1 MKPIAVFVGPPG
13 AGKTTVARLVA
24 DALGVTV
31 RDTDQ
36 DIEAQEGM
44 SVADIFVTRSEAEF
58 RALEVAAVVTAL
70 GEHDGVLALG
80 GGAIMNPD
88 TRAALAG
95 HRVVFLDVDLSN
107 AVARVGMNRNRPLL
121 LGNVRSQMKHLLD
134 ARLPFYNEVAT
145 LVVSTNDRTPADV
158 AAELVPLLTSEVA
171 N

>member
-121 LGNVRSQMKHLLD
+121 LGNVRSQLKPLLD
-134 ARLPFYNEVAT
+134 ATLPFYNEMAT
-145 LVVSTNDRTPADV
+145 LVVSTHYRTPSCV
-158 AAELVPLLTSEVA
+158 AS
-171 N
+171 